1 MMLGQRVRLRPIER
15 DDIPRFVKWLA
26 DEETRSF
33 LSQHLP
39 FSLMQEER
47 WYEDN
52 LKAREEQAWAID
64 AQPDGLGPW
73 EHIGSCGFFHIDW
86 RCRHAEAGI
95 LIGAREHWGEG
106 LGTDALRTLVH
117 WGFYTL
123 NLNRIYLR
131 VYEDNPRAI
140 RCYHKLGFVDEG
152 RLRQEDYRDGVYRD
166 TLLMSLLRPEWDS
179 QVAATAAAAD
189 LTPVSEVQPAV
200 ELAPA
205 AEVNGAAGPKSNKT

>member
-1 MMLGQRVRLRPIER
+1 MILGQRVRLRPVEK
-15 DDIPRFVKWLA
+15 DDVPRFVKWLA
-26 DEETRSF
+26 DEETRSL

-52 LKAREEQAWAID
+52 LNAREEQAWAID
-64 AQPDGLGPW
+64 AQPEGAGLEPW
-73 EHIGSCGFFHIDW
+73 EHIGSCGFFRLNW

-106 LGTDALRTLVH
+106 YGSDALRTLVH

-131 VYEDNPRAI
+131 VFEDNRRAI
-140 RCYHKLGFVDEG
+140 RCYQKVGFTEEG
-152 RLRQEDYRDGVYRD
+152 RLRQDDYRDGAYRD
-166 TLLMSLLRPEWDS
+166 TLLMSMLRLEWDN
-179 QVAATAAAAD
+179 QAAAAEAGEAAD
-189 LTPVSEVQPAV
+189 LP
-200 ELAPA
+200 PA
-205 AEVNGAAGPKSNKT
+205 AELQPADEAEPTAEAN